1 MQETE
6 AESYEA
12 RLKSKESEAVK
23 AAEEGFKIRLK
34 EELETNLAAKVKEF
48 EEQVRLVR
56 DLGVQ
61 LTAIKHERDE
71 ALELKEHVADK
82 DLLLAANDVEI
93 KRLREE
99 VSSAEVKAEKAIAGL
114 HAMERSN
121 VCMCEFSRCRS
132 LLIF

>member
-12 RLKSKESEAVK
+12 LLKSKESEAVK

-82 DLLLAANDVEI
+82 DLQLAAKDVEI